1 MLGRKLCDCGE
12 YYSPDLEACPKCKAP
27 EWSASFIP
35 YNPLDWVYDLETY
48 PNIFTADFKHP
59 ATGTRLLFE
68 ISDRVNQINEL
79 FEFLMSLKGAGCRM
93 VGFNNNGF
101 DYPIIHFI
109 IVNYWSGLTVTD
121 IFNKAQAI
129 IDTPWSNRFDNVIW
143 DNDVH
148 IVQIDLYKI
157 HHFDNDARRTSLK
170 LLEFNMGMDTIEDL
184 PYPPGTLLNGTQKDV
199 LIGYNDHDVDATELF
214 LFESIELIEFR
225 EELSEKYGRNFL
237 NHNDTK
243 IGKDYFIMRL
253 EESIPG
259 SCYARNE
266 FNKRVPRQTI
276 REAIPLADVIFP
288 YINFKVA
295 EFERVK
301 NWLAA
306 QVLTEKTIS
315 NEINLKGVFKDV
327 NATING
333 FTYDFGSGGIHG
345 SIPSGIVYSDDDY
358 VIEDWDVASYY
369 PNLAI
374 ANGLYPEHLS
384 SEFCTIYKDVF
395 EQRRQYKKGTPENAM
410 LKLALNGV
418 YGDSNS
424 KYSPFYDPQYT
435 MSITINGQLLLC
447 MLAQY
452 LIDVPDLE
460 MIQVNTDGL
469 TIRYPRIHKQA
480 VHDICKW
487 WEGYTQLELESAIY
501 SRMFIRDVNNYIAEY
516 VNETGKVKRKGAY
529 EYNLEWHQDF
539 SALVVPMAAEAALLH
554 GQCIDDF
561 ICNHTDINDFMLR
574 TKVGR
579 ADKLMYC
586 ESIELQRITRY
597 YIANQGGPLVKISP
611 PAKGATVGAWKRASK
626 LTDAFYNAVREELQA
641 SDYPMMDP
649 STGESLIDAD
659 GLPWDERINTKNRS
673 VYGIRRT
680 SINAG
685 YLVAPCNNIK
695 DAIRDNINYD
705 YYIAEAE
712 KLVKPLRG

>member
-1 MLGRKLCDCGE
+1 MILGRKQCDPVSGCGTFF
-12 YYSPDLEACPKCKAP
+12 DQFADKCPKCKTP
-27 EWSASFIP
+27 EAFANFIP

-59 ATGTRLLFE
+59 TTGVRMLFE
-68 ISDRVNQINEL
+68 ISDRRNDINEL
-79 FEFLMSLKGAGCRM
+79 YAFLMALKGAGCRM

-109 IVNYWSGLTVTD
+109 IENYWQGLTVTD

-170 LLEFNMGMDTIEDL
+170 LLEFNMCMDSIEDL
-184 PYPPGTLLNGTQKDV
+184 PYPPGTSLNDLQKGV

-225 EELSEKYGRNFL
+225 EALSEKYNRNFL

-243 IGKDYFIMRL
+243 IGKDYFVMKL
-253 EESIPG
+253 EEALPG
-259 SCYARNE
+259 SCYTRNE
-266 FNKRVPRQTI
+266 HNKRVPRQTI
-276 REAIPLADVIFP
+276 REAIALVDVIFP
-288 YINFKVA
+288 YINFKIP

-333 FTYDFGSGGIHG
+333 FTYDFGAGGIHG
-345 SIPSGIVYSDDDY
+345 SIPSGIVESDDDY
-358 VIEDWDVASYY
+358 IIEDWDVASYY

-384 SEFCTIYKDVF
+384 AEFCTIYKDVF
-395 EQRRQYKKGTPENAM
+395 EQRRGYAKGTPENAM

-418 YGDSNS
+418 YGDSNN

-447 MLAQY
+447 LLAQY
-452 LIDVPDLE
+452 LLDVPSLE

-469 TIRYPRIHKQA
+469 TIRYPRAHIDA
-480 VHDICKW
+480 VHAICKW
-487 WEGYTQLELESAIY
+487 WEGFTQLELESAVY

-516 VNETGKVKRKGAY
+516 EGGGVKRKGAY
-529 EYNLEWHQDF
+529 EYELSWHQDY
-539 SALVVPMAAEAALLH
+539 SALVVPMAAEAALVD

-561 ICNHTDINDFMLR
+561 IHNHKNINDFMLR

-586 ESIELQRITRY
+586 DSIELQRITRY
-597 YIANQGGPLVKISP
+597 YISNQGGPLVKISP

-626 LTDAFYNAVREELQA
+626 LTDQFYNDVRAELE
-641 SDYPMMDP
+641 DLVFKHGIEDD
-649 STGESLIDAD
+649 LDAD
-659 GLPWDERINTKNRS
+659 GLPWDERINTKNKS
-673 VYGIRRT
+673 VYGIRNT
-680 SINAG
+680 SINVG

-695 DAIRDNINYD
+695 DADRDNINYD
-705 YYIAEAE
+705 FYIAEAE